1 MAATNGVGGT
11 ASWSDYSAGSSD
23 VTGNVK
29 SWSLDY
35 TADTLDTTDFTT
47 SGPRSFIG
55 GLTTW
60 SGSFETNLDATDAMP
75 TPGTKTRLTLTASSG
90 RTFVGLALLTGLHP
104 SVSVDGLNGLTVDFQ
119 GSSDLTI
126 N

>member
-1 MAATNGVGGT
+1 MAAVNGIGGT
-11 ASWSDYSAGSSD
+11 VAWSDYSASNSD
-23 VTGNVK
+23 VTSNVK

-47 SGPRSFIG
+47 AGPRAFIA

-60 SGSFETNLDATDAMP
+60 GGTFETNLDATDAMP

-90 RTFVGLALLTGLHP
+90 RTFVGLAILTGLHP
-104 SVSVDGLNGLTVDFQ
+104 SVAADGLNGLTVDFQ